1 MSKSAKVLFICIS
14 LKQSLERRKA
24 IELEFIKLR
33 QAVSDI
39 EIELEFFNA
48 IYGKDLT
55 AETLALINIA
65 REQAGQCK
73 RPMSTGEIGCMLSH
87 LFLWQRISEQRYAAY
102 DRVVIIEDDVYL
114 AAHHQHT
121 AQLHSILNNPAEFIF
136 LSGHSKKARTRIL
149 GYVSEDQTYFNMLG
163 STYQYSIS
171 CAYTTTP
178 EQAKKMLYKL
188 IKKPSYLDDWKY
200 LLSNLY
206 SIPYYYFFDVDDEEV
221 STIGAER
228 EKVSASNQTQV
239 NRIAKNSYK
248 ISQDILT
255 YLRCIFHISKIQHL
269 SKFIEKLK

>member
-1 MSKSAKVLFICIS
+1 MSKSSKVQFICIS
-14 LKQSLERRKA
+14 LKQSLERREKVLNQ
-24 IELEFIKLR
+24 IQKLR
-33 QAVSDI
+33 ECITDI
-39 EIELEFFNA
+39 EIDFEFFDG
-48 IYGKDLT
+48 IYGKDL
-55 AETLALINIA
+55 APEYLSFINIA

-87 LFLWQRISEQRYAAY
+87 LFLWQRISEQRYANY

-114 AAHHQHT
+114 AEHHQHT

-149 GYVSEDQTYFNMLG
+149 GYVSADHTHFNMLG
-163 STYQYSIS
+163 SRYQYSIS
-171 CAYTTTP
+171 CAYTATP

-206 SIPYYYFFDVDDEEV
+206 SVPYYYFFDVDDEQV

-228 EKVSASNQTQV
+228 ENFSASNRTQV
-239 NRIAKNSYK
+239 NRITKNAYK
-248 ISQDILT
+248 IWQDFLT
-255 YLRCIFHISKIQHL
+255 YLKCYSHIFKIRRL
-269 SKFIEKLK
+269 SNFIQKLK